1 MAGARDFMAAVDLAV
16 TLDSAATADS
26 VVTRDFGVE
35 MVSVVTR
42 DFAAVTDGAAA
53 EIGVAEGMAGAAVV
67 TDGVEAVAGMDAISI
82 FGMAD
87 SHSTQA
93 PISFSLLVISQ

>member
-1 MAGARDFMAAVDLAV
+1 
-16 TLDSAATADS
+16 
-26 VVTRDFGVE
+26 
-35 MVSVVTR
+35 
-42 DFAAVTDGAAA
+42 
-53 EIGVAEGMAGAAVV
+53 V